1 MPEGLTFF
9 AIPAWMAINGKSPGE
24 IGAFVGIITIPWSLK
39 VLLAPIIDRYTFL
52 DLIGKDRGFFW
63 VNSG

>member
-1 MPEGLTFF
+1 
-9 AIPAWMAINGKSPGE
+9 MAINGKSLGE

-39 VLLAPIIDRYTFL
+39 ALLAPIIDRYTFL